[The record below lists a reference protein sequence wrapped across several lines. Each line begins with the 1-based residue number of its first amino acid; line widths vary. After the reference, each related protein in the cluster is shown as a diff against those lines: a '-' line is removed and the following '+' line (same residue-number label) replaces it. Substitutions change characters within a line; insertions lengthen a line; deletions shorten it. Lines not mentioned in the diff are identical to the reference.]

1 MPTNDSRP
9 VCLSARGVTKI
20 FGLGQQ
26 KTLAVDHVDLDL
38 HEGEVVS
45 IVGRIGQRQDHAG
58 EDPAGVDQRNRR

>member
-45 IVGRIGQRQDHAG
+45 IVGESGSGKTTLAKILLGL
-58 EDPAGVDQRNRR
+58 DQRNRR